1 MCINIGPFAPTL
13 SRSEAVDFSL
23 PIINEQYSIAVP
35 IKSEDDLWSFLHPF
49 NLEVWIASFISI
61 PIFMI
66 AMVSADYLYT
76 GSLKWG
82 ISISFVL
89 RIALME
95 QSLKI
100 PDKTIYN
107 RIFVIIWTASVF
119 VLAQSYA
126 GTLTAMITRP
136 GLHKTIRNAN
146 DLLNQKDFS
155 WVMEDGLG
163 IGEYMKAS
171 PPGSTWRNLLE
182 QASFLSYDEEWYGAC
197 HTTTTRESGKI
208 ASICDIYSLTDLIS
222 RDYRKVIFGFKQLSF
237 CFSYCD
243 RYKVGSLPAIFLYSL
258 VIPAYATSI

>member
-1 MCINIGPFAPTL
+1 MNVKIYLCHFGPFGQNP
-13 SRSEAVDFSL
+13 SRSKAVDFSL
-23 PIINEQYSIAVP
+23 PIINDYYSIAVP
-35 IKSEDDLWSFLHPF
+35 ITSKDDLWSFLHPF
-49 NLEVWIASFISI
+49 NLEVWIASLISI
-61 PIFMI
+61 PIFMT
-66 AMVSADYLYT
+66 AMVLADYLYT

-82 ISISFVL
+82 TSISFVL
-89 RIALME
+89 RIALLDK
-95 QSLKI
+95 SLKI
-100 PDKTIYN
+100 PHKTIYKS
-107 RIFVIIWTASVF
+107 IFVIIWALSVF

-197 HTTTTRESGKI
+197 HTTTTRKSGKI

-222 RDYRKVIFGFKQLSF
+222 RDYRKIIAL
-237 CFSYCD
+237 
-243 RYKVGSLPAIFLYSL
+243 
-258 VIPAYATSI
+258 